1 MHLLPTACF
10 LILFSPKEGSI
21 DPVMRALAAGGL
33 LVSRIVPT
41 YSGPP
46 RRYYRITDQGRV
58 VLAEWLGAW
67 RTTRDFVNQ
76 FTEPRSMPS

>member
-1 MHLLPTACF
+1 
-10 LILFSPKEGSI
+10 
-21 DPVMRALAAGGL
+21 
-33 LVSRIVPT
+33 VSRIVPT